1 MEGQDRTKLLI
12 DAAKVGA
19 INVVVMYMAQK
30 LYPNNF
36 VMQAF
41 VSSSIIFLGTEML
54 DLPHWY
60 RV

>member
-60 RV
+60 RM

>member
-54 DLPHWY
+54 DLPHWF
-60 RV
+60 RM

>member
-1 MEGQDRTKLLI
+1 MDRTKLLI

-60 RV
+60 RM